1 MIHKMHGEAL
11 NISILHLEG
20 VVVYFKYAYESV
32 LAYFGRRKRWAGR
45 KSDQEL
51 L

>member
-32 LAYFGRRKRWAGR
+32 FSVLWPKEALCG
-45 KSDQEL
+45 
-51 L
+51 